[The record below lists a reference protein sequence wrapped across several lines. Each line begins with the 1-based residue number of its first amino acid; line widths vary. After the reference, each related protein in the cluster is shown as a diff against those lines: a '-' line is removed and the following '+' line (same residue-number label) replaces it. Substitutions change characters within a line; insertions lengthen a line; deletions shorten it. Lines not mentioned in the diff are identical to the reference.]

1 MIYQESNKYQQ
12 WPTNHQNVGKGVEQI
27 PLYPPQKEPS
37 LQCFCLVLPVS
48 RIVTM
53 GLWVKGLWIST
64 LLYTSAFTEGYSQLL
79 TDKMIFR
86 KTLQDLISNSS
97 VVFHHRVF
105 PICLISIHFTF
116 MVNYSITLGG

>member
-1 MIYQESNKYQQ
+1 MANK
-12 WPTNHQNVGKGVEQI
+12 PPKRGERSGTDSSLPSSKGALPAVF
-27 PLYPPQKEPS
+27 LSCTSS
-37 LQCFCLVLPVS
+37 LQNCDYG
-48 RIVTM
+48 T
-53 GLWVKGLWIST
+53 LWVKGLWIST